1 MGHGAAPSSQGYS
14 PTVADDNYRV
24 VLKDDGLEI
33 EIGSIGIQFDGWRWV
48 TDTAIP
54 MRDMEAEGSGKERMD
69 CMKRFRVAWDKFSA
83 DPALLTEFLQKKRKR
98 L

>member
-54 MRDMEAEGSGKERMD
+54 MRDMEGRGQWQGAQGLHEAVSSGLGQVQRRSRSVD
-69 CMKRFRVAWDKFSA
+69 
-83 DPALLTEFLQKKRKR
+83 
-98 L
+98 